1 MKATD
6 DLHRLLHSLTQNE
19 KRYVKVFAS
28 KQSSGDN
35 SNAMLLFDAI
45 LEQKEYDEQK
55 LKDKLKGKS
64 VAKHL
69 SPEKSNLYRIII
81 KSMRMFHAEKSVGRE
96 LREMLIDIRF
106 LIDKRLYDQGIKELL
121 KAKKLATKYEN
132 FIVLIEILLLEREIV
147 LEKQTTEVK
156 KRIAEIHEE
165 LYNVLNTVQRLVKL
179 TCLSDDLFTF
189 FRSRNLLR
197 NKEHFDSLEE
207 ISNRPEFNDLDDK
220 LFYLQQ
226 RFHVAHVTFHSTQ
239 GNYLESFKH
248 NKEVLKLWEKFPHF
262 IEEDSQRYKKNLSNY
277 LGNCLTTSKFE
288 EFPAILDKIRAV
300 PCRSDD
306 EEAEEFQNVYFMELL
321 YCMNMQDFEKAEA
334 FLPEIEKG
342 MKKYENKINK
352 ARELAFY
359 HNIAIMFFIQHKY
372 KEATTWVRKIIDNGK
387 SDSRQDIQ
395 HFARVFNLVLS
406 FESGKTLLFEHDHR
420 SVQRY
425 LKQNNTL
432 FEYETALLHYLRKLC
447 DADKHEA
454 KELFRAL
461 RDKLDNI
468 RNQPKQERTLGIE
481 ELILWS
487 DSHIHH
493 KPMLELLKGN

>member
-28 KQSSGDN
+28 KQSNGDN

-45 LEQKEYDEQK
+45 LDQKEYNEQK
-55 LKDKLKGKS
+55 LKDKLKGKA

-81 KSMRMFHAEKSVGRE
+81 KSMRMFHAEKSVDRE

-121 KAKKLATKYEN
+121 KAKKLAIKYEN
-132 FIVLIEILLLEREIV
+132 FIVLFEILMLEREIV

-156 KRIAEIHEE
+156 ARLNEIHEE
-165 LYNVLNTVQRLVKL
+165 LYKTIDTLQRLARL
-179 TCLSDDLFTF
+179 TCLSDVFFTY
-189 FRSRNLLR
+189 FRGKNLLR
-197 NKEHFDSLEE
+197 SKEHIQELQTL
-207 ISNRPEFNDLDDK
+207 SNRPEFNDLDDK

-226 RFHVAHVTFHSTQ
+226 KYHFARSAFHNTQ
-239 GNYLESFKH
+239 GNFSESLRH
-248 NKEVLKLWEKFPHF
+248 NKEILMLWEKYPHF
-262 IEEDSQRYKKNLSNY
+262 IAEDSQRYKKNLSNY
-277 LGNCLTTSKFE
+277 LSTCLTTGKFE
-288 EFPAILDKIRAV
+288 EFPAILDKIRSV
-300 PCRSDD
+300 PCSSDD

-321 YCMNMQDFEKAEA
+321 YCMNMQNFDKAEA

-372 KEATTWVRKIIDNGK
+372 KDATTWVRKIIDNGK

-447 DADKHEA
+447 DADKQET
-454 KELFRAL
+454 KELFRSL

-468 RNQPKQERTLGIE
+468 RNQPKQQRTLGIE
-481 ELILWS
+481 ELILWA
-487 DSHIHH
+487 DSHIHN